1 MLELRGLDALLFIAH
16 SQAIP
21 HPQSDQLFALTFLA
35 LVSWHGR
42 RSLNCWSVLAE
53 EADSRD
59 LAAEIHP
66 AVRPAV
72 RPAVMVLL
80 ARGRAEEFQGW
91 DSQAGSTAGA
101 PSVALA

>member
-1 MLELRGLDALLFIAH
+1 LLELRGLDALLFIAH

-35 LVSWHGR
+35 LVSWYGR
-42 RSLNCWSVLAE
+42 RSLNCWSVQAE
-53 EADSRD
+53 EADSRGR
-59 LAAEIHP
+59 AAETHP
-66 AVRPAV
+66 AVRPAT
-72 RPAVMVLL
+72 RPALMVLL

-91 DSQAGSTAGA
+91 DFQAGSPVAA